1 MRGVSWNP
9 CYDWAGMAGGRE
21 MPAWRSL
28 ESDQGRFAALQ
39 SGFELP
45 GLQKAC
51 SGPGSPQRL
60 ERVEKFMNG
69 IKRHTAK
76 ITIGRRR

>member
-1 MRGVSWNP
+1 MRGVAWNP
-9 CYDWAGMAGGRE
+9 CYYWAGMAGGRE

-51 SGPGSPQRL
+51 PGQGSPQRL
-60 ERVEKFMNG
+60 DKVDKFMNG
-69 IKRHTAK
+69 IEIHIAK
-76 ITIGRRR
+76 YAIGRQR